1 MTQHIN
7 ISVHY
12 KRVSEIRY
20 VKRFIISPR
29 IHTRE
34 HIDIS
39 YTRIMYVVMSVLPL
53 ILLSMSCLAASER
66 NIICLPNQWQ
76 GIEMV
81 TMDIGGYSTKVSNI
95 ITDTAPG
102 GNVWQTRLFLLSTL
116 QSLLALAYRDR
127 YHELIDSVLL
137 FRSYDNLQSLLNNVA
152 ESMHC
157 TCWKRCLPCA
167 YKTSVVNSKTCS
179 DILSVFCCSNLINV
193 I

>member
-1 MTQHIN
+1 MAEHIN

-39 YTRIMYVVMSVLPL
+39 YIKIMYDFMSILRL
-53 ILLSMSCLAASER
+53 ALLSMSCLAASER
-66 NIICLPNQWQ
+66 NIICLPKQWQ

-95 ITDTAPG
+95 ITDTTPG
-102 GNVWQTRLFLLSTL
+102 GNVWQTILFLLSTL
-116 QSLLALAYRDR
+116 HSCVALAYRDR
-127 YHELIDSVLL
+127 YHDLVDSVLL
-137 FRSYDNLQSLLNNVA
+137 LCSHTNLKLLLNNVT
-152 ESMHC
+152 ESIHY
-157 TCWKRCLPCA
+157 TCWNKFLPCA
-167 YKTSVVNSKTCS
+167 YKTSIVNSKRTWYGS
-179 DILSVFCCSNLINV
+179 RFLL
-193 I
+193 

>member
-1 MTQHIN
+1 MAEHIN

-39 YTRIMYVVMSVLPL
+39 YIRIMYVFMSVLRL
-53 ILLSMSCLAASER
+53 ALLSMPCLAASER
-66 NIICLPNQWQ
+66 NIICLPKQWQ

-95 ITDTAPG
+95 ITDT
-102 GNVWQTRLFLLSTL
+102 GNV
-116 QSLLALAYRDR
+116 
-127 YHELIDSVLL
+127 
-137 FRSYDNLQSLLNNVA
+137 
-152 ESMHC
+152 
-157 TCWKRCLPCA
+157 
-167 YKTSVVNSKTCS
+167 
-179 DILSVFCCSNLINV
+179 
-193 I
+193 

>member
-1 MTQHIN
+1 MTEHLN

-39 YTRIMYVVMSVLPL
+39 NIRIMYVFMSVLPL
-53 ILLSMSCLAASER
+53 ALLSMLCLAASER

-81 TMDIGGYSTKVSNI
+81 TLDIGGYPTKVSNI

-102 GNVWQTRLFLLSTL
+102 GN
-116 QSLLALAYRDR
+116 
-127 YHELIDSVLL
+127 E
-137 FRSYDNLQSLLNNVA
+137 
-152 ESMHC
+152 
-157 TCWKRCLPCA
+157 
-167 YKTSVVNSKTCS
+167 
-179 DILSVFCCSNLINV
+179 
-193 I
+193 